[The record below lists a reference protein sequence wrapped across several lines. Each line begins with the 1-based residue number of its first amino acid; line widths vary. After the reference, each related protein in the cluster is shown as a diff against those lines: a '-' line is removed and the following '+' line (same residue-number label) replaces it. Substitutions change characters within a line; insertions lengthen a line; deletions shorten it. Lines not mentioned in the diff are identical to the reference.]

1 MPLFPKPISGMI
13 TTPNTSP
20 SSSRC
25 SSMDTMENDND
36 LTDYINC
43 EVEVV
48 NIPTGRSSPTP
59 HAKKLMVKSAAL
71 IMINNSQCSHL
82 VVEYNQQHD
91 VVVKK
96 KKKNSQQISKRI
108 EAFYKPFKYTDVAGG
123 GDMNDQNTGMPH
135 IFDDDASRKKLDFE
149 MIRIFNEDKP
159 IVDFMKSFQCSE
171 CADIFGKDDE
181 DYDDFSTST
190 VGVNIGTIIPTIE
203 FDVNMSIDEFSQS
216 GGELTCA
223 PSYDS
228 SIMTSSIGSA
238 SMDQSSHKTNGLSK
252 LFMNKLKKPNWNE
265 KIIIDNMPLCRRTSE
280 NRMNND
286 RGRKIDKSKKAF
298 NWFNEI

>member
-1 MPLFPKPISGMI
+1 
-13 TTPNTSP
+13 
-20 SSSRC
+20 
-25 SSMDTMENDND
+25 
-36 LTDYINC
+36 
-43 EVEVV
+43 
-48 NIPTGRSSPTP
+48 
-59 HAKKLMVKSAAL
+59 
-71 IMINNSQCSHL
+71 
-82 VVEYNQQHD
+82 
-91 VVVKK
+91 
-96 KKKNSQQISKRI
+96 
-108 EAFYKPFKYTDVAGG
+108 
-123 GDMNDQNTGMPH
+123 MPH